1 MKCKTCGRTISPNLN
16 FCSNC
21 GTAIDKEPP
30 IVEQPIKENTVSFC
44 VNCGKELAEDFK
56 FCPNC
61 AESTAT
67 EKECKHCHMVVDAR
81 FQICPYCGEKL
92 KEEEKIYSKS
102 DVEEQ
107 KKTLRTDR
115 VSHSVVHLIIDSII
129 FVFACFVLSA
139 YTTLFSV
146 LGIGAGGSG
155 YSFALFCLF
164 AAPCVV
170 SPFTFAKVIIDII
183 EVVHV
188 CKHNNFFD
196 DDE

>member
-21 GTAIDKEPP
+21 GTAIDKETP

-67 EKECKHCHMVVDAR
+67 EKECKHCHMVVDAH

-115 VSHSVVHLIIDSII
+115 VSHSVVHLIVDLII

-139 YTTLFSV
+139 IPLLSSSLV
-146 LGIGAGGSG
+146 MMSG
-155 YSFALFCLF
+155 YNFTYFCLIG
-164 AAPCVV
+164 APCVV
-170 SPFTFAKVIIDII
+170 SAFVFAKIIIDII
-183 EVVHV
+183 EIVHV

-196 DDE
+196 DAE

>member
-21 GTAIDKEPP
+21 GTAIDKETP

-129 FVFACFVLSA
+129 FLFASLTFSLVSQAGYFVA
-139 YTTLFSV
+139 Y
-146 LGIGAGGSG
+146 GPGS
-155 YSFALFCLF
+155 SFAFFCLTSV
-164 AAPCVV
+164 PCIV
-170 SPFTFAKVIIDII
+170 FFFILAKVIIDII
-183 EVVHV
+183 EVIHV